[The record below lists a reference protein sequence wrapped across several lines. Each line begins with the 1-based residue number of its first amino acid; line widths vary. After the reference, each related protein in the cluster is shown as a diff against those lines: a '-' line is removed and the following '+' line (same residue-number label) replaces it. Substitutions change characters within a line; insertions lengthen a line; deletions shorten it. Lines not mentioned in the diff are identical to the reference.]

1 MRRIFVIGMTTA
13 LITATSAIALADDEA
28 PEAEHEDTE
37 EVVELSEAQMR
48 KAELIADYFAG
59 DEATDEDSAA
69 QLEKVLDLRSQTGW
83 GAVYKLMLLA
93 QAGVDIDAIEGGWAF
108 GKHFKSLME
117 DEAELIK
124 DAPKNLGQLKKQ
136 QRDEMKAERK
146 ANKGQSKKNG

>member
-1 MRRIFVIGMTTA
+1 MRRIFVIGLTTA

-37 EVVELSEAQMR
+37 EVTELSEAQMR

-93 QAGVDIDAIEGGWAF
+93 QAGVDIDEIEGGWAF
-108 GKHFKSLME
+108 GKHFKSLVE
-117 DEAELIK
+117 DE

-146 ANKGQSKKNG
+146 ANRGQSKKNG